1 MQAWGL
7 TDPGCVRV
15 QNQDAYGV
23 HTFEEDSLLCT
34 VCDGMGGAKSGN
46 VASSLALQISMQEV
60 TRLRKPGM
68 SQEQAGQMFREAVR
82 LANFTVYD
90 QSRQFEDFEGMG
102 TTLVAAYVDHQMAVI
117 ANVGDSRCYLL
128 NREGVRCLTT
138 DHSLVQLMVQRG
150 ELSRE
155 QAKNYPGKNLI
166 TRAIGTEPGVECDL
180 FYQPV
185 QKGDYLLLCT
195 DGLSNLLDDQ
205 EILFEVVHGVNKQ
218 LCCQRLLG
226 ICQERGAPDNVTSV
240 LIVI

>member
-1 MQAWGL
+1 
-7 TDPGCVRV
+7 
-15 QNQDAYGV
+15 
-23 HTFEEDSLLCT
+23 
-34 VCDGMGGAKSGN
+34 
-46 VASSLALQISMQEV
+46 MQEV

-150 ELSRE
+150 NFPGSRLRII
-155 QAKNYPGKNLI
+155 PGRI
-166 TRAIGTEPGVECDL
+166 
-180 FYQPV
+180 
-185 QKGDYLLLCT
+185 
-195 DGLSNLLDDQ
+195 
-205 EILFEVVHGVNKQ
+205 
-218 LCCQRLLG
+218 
-226 ICQERGAPDNVTSV
+226 
-240 LIVI
+240 

>member
-46 VASSLALQISMQEV
+46 VASSLALQIFMQEV

-226 ICQERGAPDNVTSV
+226 ICQERGAPDNVASV